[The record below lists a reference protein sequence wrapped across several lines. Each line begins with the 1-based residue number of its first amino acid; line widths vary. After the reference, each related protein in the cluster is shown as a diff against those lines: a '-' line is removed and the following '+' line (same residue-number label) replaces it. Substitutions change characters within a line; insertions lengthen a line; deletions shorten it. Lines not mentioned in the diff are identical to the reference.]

1 MAIVVDEHGTMQGV
15 VTIEDLLE
23 ELVGEIYDESDQPPD
38 EIVQLDKDK
47 ISVDGAAEIRLV
59 EEFFEV
65 DLPGKATD
73 TVNRWL
79 LDHAERIPDSGENFV
94 LDDFV
99 VLVKSASKRRIH
111 EVVITRL
118 EPSTVNSD
126 IPLN

>member
-1 MAIVVDEHGTMQGV
+1 MKAINRLMRSYNWIRIRSAVMVK
-15 VTIEDLLE
+15 LK
-23 ELVGEIYDESDQPPD
+23 
-38 EIVQLDKDK
+38 LDWMRSALK
-47 ISVDGAAEIRLV
+47 STFR
-59 EEFFEV
+59 
-65 DLPGKATD
+65 ATD

-94 LDDFV
+94 LDDFE